1 MVGGRAS
8 RRVAECIATRI
19 ARDGLL
25 PADVIVVVAVVMLL
39 LRRKPRAEE
48 G

>member
-1 MVGGRAS
+1 M
-8 RRVAECIATRI
+8 
-19 ARDGLL
+19 ARGGLL